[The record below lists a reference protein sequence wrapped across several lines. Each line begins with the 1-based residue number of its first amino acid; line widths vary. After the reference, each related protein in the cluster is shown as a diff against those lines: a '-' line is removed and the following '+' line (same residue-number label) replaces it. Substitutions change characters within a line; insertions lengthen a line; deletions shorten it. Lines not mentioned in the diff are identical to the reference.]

1 MRTWFLLATLALPS
15 AAWAT
20 QPATSNLGP
29 DCNLARRAYDNP
41 FSDSRGWSMRR
52 YQWHGFYAGLSTLAA
67 YGIHKSTRLPAWA
80 SAAIA
85 SVGIGLVPHI
95 RGGLIKRDYPVNA
108 LDWSFDALNRSAPSF
123 FVLGGRGNN
132 WQSKT
137 IAATSFVGGY
147 LALACYSSP

>member
-1 MRTWFLLATLALPS
+1 MRTWLLLATLALPT
-15 AAWAT
+15 AAQAKQHVT
-20 QPATSNLGP
+20 PPRGP

-52 YQWHGFYAGLSTLAA
+52 YEWHGFYAGLSTLAA
-67 YGIHKSTRLPAWA
+67 YGIHKTTRLPAWA

-123 FVLGGRGNN
+123 VVLGNYGNK
-132 WQSKT
+132 WQSKA